1 MARGAALR
9 AAELPA
15 NRGGTAKSRERS
27 DGDIKQRRRHSPDLC
42 VFGVGVPMAVSVS
55 LWGGCC
61 DVPLGWGVL
70 GCRDAQGMGGSG
82 GSGGIGPP
90 PWALGDTC
98 GDPTPSGGA
107 LKGPQLVGGGSQGGQ
122 SESVEKRPI
131 PARG

>member
-1 MARGAALR
+1 MGTLNSGADIARICAFLGWGSRWLFLCPYGA
-9 AAELPA
+9 
-15 NRGGTAKSRERS
+15 
-27 DGDIKQRRRHSPDLC
+27 
-42 VFGVGVPMAVSVS
+42 VAVMS
-55 LWGGCC
+55 LWGGGCW
-61 DVPLGWGVL
+61 DAGTLRGV
-70 GCRDAQGMGGSG
+70 GGSG